1 MNTTPRS
8 PTPINTT
15 SYSSEK
21 QQLIWGKSENF
32 VSREFIF
39 ATINEFLHRC
49 DRKALP
55 QGNRGYFT
63 LRGAPGSGKSAILG
77 KYVKLWH
84 LDAGEVITSFT
95 DYSSLFYCAF
105 APDRVTILAGDALG
119 RMHFLRL
126 EGSR

>member
-8 PTPINTT
+8 PTSINPA
-15 SYSSEK
+15 SYPREF
-21 QQLIWGKSENF
+21 QQLIREKSDNF
-32 VSREFIF
+32 IGREFVF
-39 ATINEFLHRC
+39 AAINEFLQRC
-49 DRKALP
+49 ERKALP

-63 LRGAPGSGKSAILG
+63 LLGAPGSGKSAILG

-84 LDAGEVITSFT
+84 LDRGEVIA
-95 DYSSLFYCAF
+95 SLTGNSPLFCCAF
-105 APDRVTILAGDALG
+105 APDGMTIVAGEALG

>member
-32 VSREFIF
+32 VGCEFVF
-39 ATINEFLHRC
+39 AAINEFLHRC
-49 DRKALP
+49 AH
-55 QGNRGYFT
+55 GYFT
-63 LRGAPGSGKSAILG
+63 LIGVLGSGKSAILG

-126 EGSR
+126 EGSQ